1 MNFLRNDL
9 NFPFYI
15 AKRYL
20 ISKKSHNVIN
30 IISWISVTGI
40 AVGTMALIIVLSA
53 FNGLETL
60 VEDLYA
66 SFDPDL
72 KITVVKGKTFEEDT
86 FPKDK
91 VLAIPEIKFI
101 TASLEEV
108 ALIKY
113 EDKQTI
119 ATVKGVENDF
129 YLMSGIDSLLIEG
142 AINHEP
148 GNNNIVL
155 GWGIA
160 DKLALFISESS
171 YRVSIIVPKKGTKKS
186 LAPNSEFIKK
196 TAYAA
201 GIFSVNPDFD
211 TKYTLAD
218 LSFVQKLL
226 NHPNRLS
233 SIELGLE
240 KGCDWDVVKEKV
252 QQIVGEQYKVETRY
266 EMNELIYKTNKTEK
280 WVTFLILSF
289 ILVIASFNIIGSLTM
304 LIIDKKKDV
313 WILKTMGAN
322 NSVIRKIFFAE
333 GMLINLLGAISGM
346 AIGAFVC
353 WLQMQFGLLR
363 LDGGVVDYYPIELN
377 IMDFVNVSIIVIIIG
392 LIASWYP
399 VMVLT
404 KRHL

>member
-1 MNFLRNDL
+1 MNL
-9 NFPFYI
+9 PFYI

-30 IISWISVTGI
+30 IISWISVAGI

-72 KITVVKGKTFEEDT
+72 KITIIEGKTFDADE

-91 VLAIPEIKFI
+91 VLAISEVTFYNS
-101 TASLEEV
+101 TLEEV

-119 ATVKGVENDF
+119 ATVKGVEESF
-129 YLMSGIDSLLIEG
+129 YSMSGMDSLLIEG
-142 AINHEP
+142 TIIHNAEN
-148 GNNNIVL
+148 NNNIIL

-160 DKLALFISESS
+160 DKLALFISESV
-171 YRVSIIVPKKGTKKS
+171 YQVGIIVPKRGNKKS
-186 LAPNSEFIKK
+186 LSPGSEFNRK
-196 TAYAA
+196 TANAT

-211 TKYTLAD
+211 TKYVLGE
-218 LSFVQKLL
+218 LEFVQKLL
-226 NHPNRLS
+226 KHKNRLS
-233 SIELGLE
+233 SVELGLREGCNWE
-240 KGCDWDVVKEKV
+240 KVKVKV
-252 QQIVGEQYKVETRY
+252 QQAVGKNYKVQTRF
-266 EMNELIYKTNKTEK
+266 ELNELIFKTNKTEK
-280 WVTFLILSF
+280 WITFLILSF

-333 GMLINLLGAISGM
+333 GMLINFLGAISGM
-346 AIGAFVC
+346 TIGAFIC

-363 LDGGVVDYYPIELN
+363 LAGGVVDFYPIELN

-392 LIASWYP
+392 LVASWYP
-399 VMVLT
+399 VRILT
-404 KRHL
+404 RKHL